1 MKRQAAIIG
10 VGQTPYRTTHNATI
24 PELSQQAA
32 LQALE
37 MAGMSMDDIDAVV
50 YSMAPSEFLGVNEPD
65 KWSVDAV
72 GGRNKPYMRV
82 HTGGATGGSAAQAGF
97 SHIASGLFDSVLVVG
112 ADKVRE
118 CKDSQQVLNTIWD
131 PFYERQFGLNTI
143 TMAAFQALRHMYL
156 YGTTEE
162 QIAQVA
168 VRLRR
173 NAMGNPVAHLKGEI
187 TVSDVMASPY
197 YCWPI
202 KRYDTCPSSA
212 GGAAI
217 VIASEKKAKKLSTRP
232 AWIKGC
238 SEIANTV
245 FIGDQMGGR
254 AEMDYADWDEL
265 LIAGKEAYRQAG
277 ITNPAKEIQ
286 VADVYA
292 PFTSTELAIVEA
304 LQFCKK
310 GASGKLNEEGF
321 FNLDGQIAVSPS
333 GGALCTNAIAVTA
346 LARVCEAALQVMG
359 KAPPG
364 IQVKNVRNAVA
375 TGIGGSFQFHTMMVM
390 GTDHN

>member
-1 MKRQAAIIG
+1 MKIRAAIIG
-10 VGQTPYRTTHNATI
+10 VGQTPYRSRQDYTI
-24 PELSQQAA
+24 PELSQLAA
-32 LQALE
+32 MQALD
-37 MAGMSMDDIDAVV
+37 MAGMTMDEIDAVV
-50 YSMAPSEFLGVNEPD
+50 YSMAPSEFLGVNDPD

-72 GGRNKPYMRV
+72 GGRNKPFMRI

-97 SHIASGLFDSVLVVG
+97 FHVASGLFDSVLVVG

-131 PFYERQFGLNTI
+131 PVYERQFGLNTI
-143 TMAAFQALRHMYL
+143 TMAAFQAIRHMYK

-162 QIAQVA
+162 QMALVA
-168 VRLRR
+168 VRLWR
-173 NAMGNPVAHLKGEI
+173 NALNNPVAHLKGEI
-187 TVSDVMASPY
+187 TIDDVMNSPY
-197 YCWPI
+197 LCWPV

-217 VIASEKKAKKLSTRP
+217 VIVSEEKAKKLCNRP

-245 FIGDQMGGR
+245 FMGDQMGGA

-265 LIAGKEAYRQAG
+265 AIAAKEAYHQAG
-277 ITNPAKEIQ
+277 ITNPRKEIQ

-304 LQFCKK
+304 LGFCEK
-310 GASGKLNEEGF
+310 GESGRLNEEGF
-321 FNLDGQIAVSPS
+321 FNMDGEIPISPS
-333 GGALCTNAIAVTA
+333 GGSLCTNAIAVTA
-346 LARVCEAALQVMG
+346 LARVCDAALQVSG
-359 KAPPG
+359 KAPTKM
-364 IQVKNVRNAVA
+364 QVKDIENAVA
-375 TGIGGSFQFHTMMVM
+375 TGIGGSFQFHTIMVL
-390 GTDHN
+390 GTDYN

>member
-1 MKRQAAIIG
+1 
-10 VGQTPYRTTHNATI
+10 
-24 PELSQQAA
+24 
-32 LQALE
+32 
-37 MAGMSMDDIDAVV
+37 
-50 YSMAPSEFLGVNEPD
+50 
-65 KWSVDAV
+65 
-72 GGRNKPYMRV
+72 
-82 HTGGATGGSAAQAGF
+82 
-97 SHIASGLFDSVLVVG
+97 
-112 ADKVRE
+112 
-118 CKDSQQVLNTIWD
+118 
-131 PFYERQFGLNTI
+131 
-143 TMAAFQALRHMYL
+143 
-156 YGTTEE
+156 
-162 QIAQVA
+162 
-168 VRLRR
+168 
-173 NAMGNPVAHLKGEI
+173 
-187 TVSDVMASPY
+187 
-197 YCWPI
+197 
-202 KRYDTCPSSA
+202 
-212 GGAAI
+212 
-217 VIASEKKAKKLSTRP
+217 
-232 AWIKGC
+232 
-238 SEIANTV
+238 
-245 FIGDQMGGR
+245 
-254 AEMDYADWDEL
+254 MDYADWDEL